1 MSDQY
6 ESDEPMVR
14 PTATLEEETVGGE
27 KTTRALL
34 VGGAVVAVVLF
45 AGFIWYAWDQS
56 RGKGVIMPPPVVRAE
71 QGPAKVEPESPG
83 GMDVPHQD
91 KLVYERLDS
100 ESEERVE
107 QLLPPPEAPASS
119 LDEVEGLASD
129 AELLAESGPVALPD
143 DTASD
148 LLPLEDESDE
158 PPAAEVSTP
167 AEITPQSFLLQLY
180 SVQSEE
186 RANAGWERLKA
197 RHGELMAGLA
207 PDVQRADLGERGV
220 FYRLRIG
227 PFTDRASA
235 EALCAQL
242 KERGQDCLV
251 ARP

>member
-1 MSDQY
+1 MSDEY
-6 ESDEPMVR
+6 ESGEPIIR
-14 PTATLEEETVGGE
+14 PTATLEEETVGGD
-27 KTTRALL
+27 KTVRALL
-34 VGGAVVAVVLF
+34 VGGAAVAIVLF

-56 RGKGVIMPPPVVRAE
+56 RGKGVILPPPVVRAE

-83 GMDVPHQD
+83 GMEVPHQD

-100 ESEERVE
+100 ESEEVVE
-107 QLLPPPEAPASS
+107 QLLPPPETPASS

-129 AELLAESGPVALPD
+129 AELRAESEPVALPG
-143 DTASD
+143 DTTSD
-148 LLPLEDESDE
+148 LLPPEDE
-158 PPAAEVSTP
+158 PEVSTP

-186 RANAGWERLKA
+186 RANSGWERLKA
-197 RHGELMAGLA
+197 QHGELLTGLA
-207 PDVQRADLGERGV
+207 PDIQRADLGERGV

-227 PFTDRASA
+227 PFTDRPSA